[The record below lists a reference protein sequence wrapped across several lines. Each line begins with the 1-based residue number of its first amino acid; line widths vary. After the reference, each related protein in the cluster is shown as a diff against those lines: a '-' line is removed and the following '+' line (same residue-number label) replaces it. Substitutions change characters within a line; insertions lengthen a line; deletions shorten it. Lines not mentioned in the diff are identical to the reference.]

1 MAGRIAEEIYM
12 HHMTT
17 GAGNDIERATD
28 MARKMVCEWGMSELG
43 PLSFGKKEEQIFLGR
58 EIAQHRDYSEETAI
72 RIDEQVKKLVQGGYD
87 TAAGDHRRALRSA
100 GEDRRNA
107 AGARNSGWQRSDAA
121 HQGRDAAAAAPTGGK
136 DSEDHTQQ
144 VLRPEGGRRVPGLS
158 EGERPQPA

>member
-1 MAGRIAEEIYM
+1 
-12 HHMTT
+12 
-17 GAGNDIERATD
+17 
-28 MARKMVCEWGMSELG
+28 MSELG

-87 TAAGDHRRALRSA
+87 TAAAIIEKH
-100 GEDRRNA
+100 
-107 AGARNSGWQRSDAA
+107 SDALVKIA
-121 HQGRDAAAAAPTGGK
+121 ETLLEREILDGAEVLALIHGEVLPPRQDGGK

-144 VLRPEGGRRVPGLS
+144 VIRPEGGRRVPGLS

>member
-1 MAGRIAEEIYM
+1 MGGRIAEEKFM

-28 MARKMVCEWGMSELG
+28 LARKMVCEWGMSELG

-72 RIDEQVKKLVQGGYD
+72 RIDGQVKKLVQGGYD
-87 TAAGDHRRALRSA
+87 TASGIIQERSEALTKIAEMLLEREILDGNEVMQIINGQPLA
-100 GEDRRNA
+100 PLPA
-107 AGARNSGWQRSDAA
+107 SGS
-121 HQGRDAAAAAPTGGK
+121 K

-144 VLRPEGGRRVPGLS
+144 VLRPEAGRRVPGLS